1 MNTSEKNEKL
11 RNFKNEKEFRE
22 FLIDFL
28 KKRGFLDVFHTHRYG
43 SPELGKDIIARYPHG
58 LDEFE
63 WYSFVVKKGRIG
75 GGTTEVEEIKGQI
88 KQSFEYPYKGIDGN
102 RLKINKVKVVTNENF
117 TGGAQETISQSPE
130 LKIYNNFGFWWN
142 ETLIP
147 EIDKYY
153 SDFWEPGDAFS
164 KEYSKA
170 FTRKLKQEIEIR
182 ELSIQKIDDK
192 KLQKLIDIFI
202 EPKLSISYIE
212 EDKAT
217 KEKSVKRKNI
227 NISSLSE
234 LTENLVLSG
243 EQGSGKTKIL
253 NKIACQICTPENISK
268 NKSIPVR
275 IKAPLLRSNNFDIE
289 KTIID
294 EIKELLDNFYD
305 ESILKD
311 YKITLYVDD
320 LDLLA
325 SNEKELVVKNIK
337 MYCEQNQTFYIISY
351 RKNEFS
357 FDSEINSIKIHN
369 FNNRQIE
376 AFITKFFE
384 GTDRGNKFIQIL
396 KESDILSKLPTTPL
410 TITLIS
416 LLYDENNYE
425 IPATLSDIYTDFT
438 NVLLGKLN
446 VKNKTD
452 LLLLGIKKRLFTT
465 LALEMLDKKIFEI
478 SFTEF
483 ENHINGFLKER
494 GYELQ
499 TNSELLEIIED
510 SGLLFLNDEKQ
521 VGFKQQAFIEFLASL
536 EIYHNKRETHYSKL
550 IKNFN
555 DINWQNVAIFYAG
568 HAKELVNMIDD
579 VVTNAPNKNLKDF
592 FINSGGMGYLAQALY
607 QTSPKERSKL
617 VRKSIEI
624 LVKSFYLLKNES
636 REESNQ
642 LHNIPLPVLATI
654 INFWFN
660 ENFKS
665 ITLTATL
672 IETFE
677 DIYNNG
683 NTDFDTNLGLLMIAT
698 TLMNPYI
705 DSDGCMTKLVD
716 RSEFMNNAVLT
727 LVADMTLELGKIN
740 KHNVSKELKNE
751 IIKSIKKKR
760 EVIKLILKEPAYRF
774 NDNLLLEKETQ
785 PPTRAKKS

>member
-1 MNTSEKNEKL
+1 MKTTEKIEVLK
-11 RNFKNEKEFRE
+11 NFKNEKEFRE

-28 KKRGFLDVFHTHRYG
+28 KKRGFTDVFHTHRYG
-43 SPELGKDIIARYPHG
+43 SPELGKDIIAKYPHG
-58 LDEFE
+58 LDEYE

-147 EIDKYY
+147 QIDIYY
-153 SDFWEPGDAFS
+153 SDFWDPGDTFS

-170 FTRKLKQEIEIR
+170 FTKKLQQEIEIR

-192 KLQKLIDIFI
+192 KLQKLINIFI

-212 EDKAT
+212 EDKVT

-227 NISSLSE
+227 SINSLSE
-234 LTENLVLSG
+234 IKENLILSG

-253 NKIACQICTPENISK
+253 NKIACQICKPENISK
-268 NKSIPVR
+268 NKSVPVR
-275 IKAPLLRSNNFDIE
+275 LKAPLIKVNNFDIE
-289 KTIID
+289 KSINE
-294 EIKELLDNFYD
+294 EIKELMDGFYD
-305 ESILKD
+305 EETFKE
-311 YKITLYVDD
+311 YKATLYIDD
-320 LDLLA
+320 LDLL
-325 SNEKELVVKNIK
+325 SNSDKEILVENINA
-337 MYCEQNQTFYIISY
+337 YCKHNDTFYIMTY
-351 RKNEFS
+351 RKNEFI
-357 FDSEINSIKIHN
+357 FDSEINSIKVHN
-369 FNNRQIE
+369 FSNSQVE

-384 GTDRGNKFIQIL
+384 GTDRGNRFIQIL

-410 TITLIS
+410 TITMIS

-446 VKNKTD
+446 VRNKTD
-452 LLLLGIKKRLFTT
+452 LLILGIKKRLFTT
-465 LALEMLDKKIFEI
+465 LALDMLDEKIFEI
-478 SFTEF
+478 SYDKFK
-483 ENHINGFLKER
+483 NHINGFLEER
-494 GYELQ
+494 GYQ
-499 TNSELLEIIED
+499 TQTDSELLELIED
-510 SGLLFLNDEKQ
+510 SGLLYISDEQ
-521 VGFKQQAFIEFLASL
+521 RVGFKQQAFIEFLASL

-550 IKNFN
+550 IENFN
-555 DINWQNVAIFYAG
+555 DINWQNTAIFYAG

-579 VVTNAPNKNLKDF
+579 VVTKSPNNDLKDF

-607 QTSPKERSKL
+607 QTSPKERVKL
-617 VRKSIEI
+617 VKKSLEN
-624 LVKSFYLLKNES
+624 LVKSFYLLKNNSKETDS
-636 REESNQ
+636 Q

-654 INFWFN
+654 INFWFS

-672 IETFE
+672 NETFD
-677 DIYNNG
+677 DIFNGENN
-683 NTDFDTNLGLLMIAT
+683 DFDANFKLLMIAT

-705 DSDGCMTKLVD
+705 NNDECMTKLVD
-716 RSEFMNNAVLT
+716 RKEFMNNALLT
-727 LVADMTLELGKIN
+727 IVADMALELGRIN

-751 IIKSIKKKR
+751 IVKSIRKKR

-774 NDNLLLEKETQ
+774 NDDLFLEK
-785 PPTRAKKS
+785 

>member
-1 MNTSEKNEKL
+1 MKTTEKIERLKK
-11 RNFKNEKEFRE
+11 FENEKEFRE

-28 KKRGFLDVFHTHRYG
+28 KKRGFSDVFHTHRYG
-43 SPELGKDIIARYPHG
+43 SPELGKDILAKYPHG
-58 LDEFE
+58 LDEYE

-88 KQSFEYPYKGIDGN
+88 KQSFEYPYEGIDGS

-117 TGGAQETISQSPE
+117 TGGAQETISQSPD

-153 SDFWEPGDAFS
+153 NDFWDPGDTFS

-170 FTRKLKQEIEIR
+170 FTKKLQQEIEIR

-192 KLQKLIDIFI
+192 KLQKLINIFI

-227 NISSLSE
+227 SINNLSE
-234 LTENLVLSG
+234 IKENLILSG

-253 NKIACQICTPENISK
+253 NKIACQICKPEYISK
-268 NKSIPVR
+268 NKSVPVR
-275 IKAPLLRSNNFDIE
+275 LKAPLIKANNFDIANSINE
-289 KTIID
+289 
-294 EIKELLDNFYD
+294 EIKELLDGFYD
-305 ESILKD
+305 EDTFKE
-311 YKITLYVDD
+311 YKATLYIDD
-320 LDLLA
+320 LDLLS
-325 SNEKELVVKNIK
+325 SNDKETLVKNIK
-337 MYCEQNQTFYIISY
+337 AYCELNDTFYIMTY

-357 FDSEINSIKIHN
+357 FDSEINSIKVHN
-369 FNNRQIE
+369 FNNSQVE

-384 GTDRGNKFIQIL
+384 GTDRGNRFIQIL

-446 VKNKTD
+446 VRNKTD
-452 LLLLGIKKRLFTT
+452 LLILGIKKRLFTT
-465 LALEMLDKKIFEI
+465 LALDMLDKKIFEI
-478 SFTEF
+478 TYDEF
-483 ENHINGFLKER
+483 KNHINKFLVER
-494 GYELQ
+494 GYQPQ
-499 TNSELLEIIED
+499 TDTELLEIVEN
-510 SGLLFLNDEKQ
+510 SGLLYISEEQ
-521 VGFKQQAFIEFLASL
+521 RVGFKQQAFIEFLASL
-536 EIYHNKRETHYSKL
+536 EIYHNKRETHYVKL
-550 IKNFN
+550 IENFN
-555 DINWQNVAIFYAG
+555 DINWQNTAIFYAG
-568 HAKELVNMIDD
+568 HAKELVNMIED
-579 VVTNAPNKNLKDF
+579 VVTKSPNNDLKDF

-607 QTSPKERSKL
+607 QTSPKERAKL
-617 VRKSIEI
+617 VHKSLEN
-624 LVKSFYLLKNES
+624 LVKSFYLLKNDSKETDS
-636 REESNQ
+636 Q

-654 INFWFN
+654 LNFWFS

-677 DIYNNG
+677 DIFNRENN
-683 NTDFDTNLGLLMIAT
+683 DFDTNFKLLMIAA

-705 DSDGCMTKLVD
+705 NDDKCMTKLVD
-716 RSEFMNNAVLT
+716 RKEFMNNALLT
-727 LVADMTLELGKIN
+727 VVADMVLELGRIN
-740 KHNVSKELKNE
+740 KHNVSKELKSE
-751 IIKSIKKKR
+751 ILKSIRKKR
-760 EVIKLILKEPAYRF
+760 EVIKSILKEPAYRF
-774 NDNLLLEKETQ
+774 NDDLLLEK
-785 PPTRAKKS
+785 